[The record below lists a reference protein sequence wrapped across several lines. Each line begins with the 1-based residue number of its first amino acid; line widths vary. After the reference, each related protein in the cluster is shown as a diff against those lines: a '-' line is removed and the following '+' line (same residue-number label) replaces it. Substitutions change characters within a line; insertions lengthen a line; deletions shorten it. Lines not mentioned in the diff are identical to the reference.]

1 MRREDHDFLAARE
14 EKIEWNGREITVREM
29 GTAADLLLFR
39 ESGDFKLKFLIRC
52 CFEADNKPVYEDG
65 DLPFLKAAPYTK
77 MKPLLD
83 VVDRVMG
90 FIVEEEA
97 KKSSASPSAA

>member
-1 MRREDHDFLAARE
+1 MRKEDHDFLAARE
-14 EKIEWNGREITVREM
+14 ETMQWNGREITVREM

-39 ESGDFKLKFLIRC
+39 EQGDFKLKFAIRC
-52 CFEADNKPVYEDG
+52 CFEKDGKPVYDDA

-90 FIVEEEA
+90 FNVEDEG
-97 KKSSASPSAA
+97 KKSSASPSDA